1 MKTWIK
7 RTLIGIVGGAVLLG
21 GLAACGQ
28 RHEGWHRSQIS
39 QEDAAKWRERVL
51 ERAGKEL
58 QLDAGQKL
66 KLGAAFDQLRQHR
79 NTVVASLA
87 DPRAELRALVGG
99 ERLDRARAQ
108 AWVDEKTQVLR
119 GDSPRTIGALADF
132 YDSLRPDQQ
141 AKLRTWLDRRG
152 HDAWRS

>member
-87 DPRAELRALVGG
+87 DPRAEMRALVGG

>member
-1 MKTWIK
+1 MKTWTK
-7 RTLIGIVGGAVLLG
+7 RTLIGVVGGAVLLG
-21 GLAACGQ
+21 GLAACDQ
-28 RHEGWHRSQIS
+28 RHEGWQRSQIS

-87 DPRAELRALVGG
+87 DPRAELRSLVGG
-99 ERLDRARAQ
+99 ERLDRTRAQ

-141 AKLRTWLDRRG
+141 AKLRAWLDRRG
-152 HDAWRS
+152 HDSWRS

>member
-1 MKTWIK
+1 MLR
-7 RTLIGIVGGAVLLG
+7 RTLSLLAIALLGLG

-28 RHEGWHRSQIS
+28 RHEGWQRSQIS

-66 KLGAAFDQLRQHR
+66 KLGAAFDQLREHR
-79 NTVVASLA
+79 NTVVAGLA

-108 AWVDEKTQVLR
+108 TWVDEKTQLLR

-132 YDSLRPDQQ
+132 YDSLRPEQQ
-141 AKLRTWLDRRG
+141 ATLRAWLDRRG
-152 HDAWRS
+152 HGFWRS

>member
-39 QEDAAKWRERVL
+39 QEDAAKWRERLL

>member
-39 QEDAAKWRERVL
+39 QEDAAKWRERLL

-87 DPRAELRALVGG
+87 DPRAEMRALVGG

-141 AKLRTWLDRRG
+141 AKLRAWLDRRG
-152 HDAWRS
+152 HDSWRS

>member
-7 RTLIGIVGGAVLLG
+7 RTLIGVVGGAVLLG

-28 RHEGWHRSQIS
+28 RHEGWQRSQIS
-39 QEDAAKWRERVL
+39 QEDAAKWRERTL

-66 KLGAAFDQLRQHR
+66 KLGAAFDQLREHR
-79 NTVVASLA
+79 NTVATGLA

-99 ERLDRARAQ
+99 ERLDRTRAQ

-141 AKLRTWLDRRG
+141 AKLRAWLDRRG
-152 HDAWRS
+152 HDSWRS

>member
-28 RHEGWHRSQIS
+28 RHEGWHSSQIS
-39 QEDAAKWRERVL
+39 QEDAAKWRERLL

-87 DPRAELRALVGG
+87 DPRAEMRALVGG

-119 GDSPRTIGALADF
+119 GDSSRTIGALADF

-141 AKLRTWLDRRG
+141 AKLRAWLDRRG
-152 HDAWRS
+152 HDSWRS

>member
-7 RTLIGIVGGAVLLG
+7 RTLIGVVSGSVLLG
-21 GLAACGQ
+21 GLSACGH
-28 RHEGWHRSQIS
+28 RHEGSHRSQLS
-39 QEDAAKWRERVL
+39 QEDAAKWRERLL

-58 QLDAGQKL
+58 QLDAGQKV
-66 KLGAAFDQLRQHR
+66 KLGAAFDQLREHR
-79 NTVVASLA
+79 NTVVTGLA

-108 AWVDEKTQVLR
+108 TWVDEKTQLLR

-132 YDSLRPDQQ
+132 YDSLRPEQQ
-141 AKLRTWLDRRG
+141 ANLRTWLDRRG
-152 HDAWRS
+152 HGFWRS